1 MGFKNG
7 LRPFIGLDGTFL
19 KGKAKRQLLIVVALD
34 SMNHLYPIAR
44 AVVDKETKVT
54 WTWFLTLLNNLLD
67 LKLGGGYTFMS
78 DMQKAVVPDAHH
90 RYYVRHIETNWCR
103 RCGAGDLRKKYLWW
117 CAWSSYEEDFKD
129 QLKNLGEIDKEAV
142 EDLLRFPPQSWCRA
156 YFDTVCKNQ
165 QVDNNE
171 SLHSWIL
178 DVMHKPIIR
187 ILEDIRVKVMNML
200 REHEGDVMTWTENV
214 SPHTMQLYYQFLN
227 SAQKGIVDSN
237 RQDGYE
243 VNEGTFEKHRVHILL
258 KKCTCR
264 T

>member
-44 AVVDKETKVT
+44 VVVDKETKVT

-78 DMQKAVVPDAHH
+78 DMHKAVVPDAHH

-103 RCGAGDLRKKYLWW
+103 RCGAGDLRKK
-117 CAWSSYEEDFKD
+117 
-129 QLKNLGEIDKEAV
+129 
-142 EDLLRFPPQSWCRA
+142 A

-187 ILEDIRVKVMNML
+187 MLEDIRVKVMNML
-200 REHEGDVMTWTENV
+200 REHEGDVMTWTENL